1 MSFFG
6 LHSEVW
12 HQAGAL
18 IRLSGKLYEL
28 GQATSKVP
36 GAAQGSP
43 QRLDSCGASFSR
55 RGLQLNDDEAPT

>member
-1 MSFFG
+1 MSFFD

-18 IRLSGKLYEL
+18 IRLLGKLYEL

-36 GAAQGSP
+36 G
-43 QRLDSCGASFSR
+43 
-55 RGLQLNDDEAPT
+55 GLRKARNAWIPVAHRFLVVACN